1 MAKEG
6 SKKKINETITNKK
19 PPEESNISST
29 EKTCDRVS
37 YADIVRENK
46 PSKHD
51 IDFRGIYLNLLQGE
65 GSNDSKVEISPPSI
79 CTNTVEVQNSSS
91 ASLDH
96 LTVNIESF
104 TSQDREIIS
113 F

>member
-1 MAKEG
+1 MDIYKWNKFKNAEVT
-6 SKKKINETITNKK
+6 SSNIEVIDIPNNFITDNRLWRKKVQKINETITNEK
-19 PPEESNISST
+19 PPEESNISRT

-79 CTNTVEVQNSSS
+79 
-91 ASLDH
+91 
-96 LTVNIESF
+96 
-104 TSQDREIIS
+104 
-113 F
+113 